1 MTSASSR
8 PLIVYV
14 DDEKANR
21 VVFEASMGDFNVMT
35 ADCGA
40 TALELLAKHDVAVLI
55 SDIRMPGMS
64 GEELLRLVKEYYP
77 RVIRMVITAHEDLG
91 PILRAINE
99 GLVVR
104 YIIKPWDRSELTGL
118 LRWAIEAHAFGR
130 DSAALQRRL
139 METERL
145 ATLGTIAG
153 LLVHDLRQPLMSM
166 MMNIEHLTDGARDTP
181 QLVDLVR
188 NASFAPDVRD
198 RLLQF
203 IGDLQPALVDLM
215 TSTEHLSTLTAG
227 LRDLGR
233 PASSA
238 TSTTPKPPI
247 DPLPLVKQAIAVCQD
262 LTLAARSTIQ
272 YDGASS
278 LPKIQM
284 SSTELVQVLINVI
297 DNAGQAVAE
306 RGEVGGKVTVTAHA
320 DGEMLEIVVVDTG
333 DGMLPEVL
341 AKAGTPFFT
350 TRQEGTGLGIAQCQ
364 RLVGEAG
371 GRFKLESTVGV
382 GTTVTLR
389 LPIATSA
396 AG

>member
-1 MTSASSR
+1 MMSPSSR

-14 DDEKANR
+14 DDEKTNR
-21 VVFEASMGDFNVMT
+21 VVFAASMGDFNVIT
-35 ADCGA
+35 AESGA
-40 TALELLAKHDVAVLI
+40 AALELLSVHDVAVLI
-55 SDIRMPGMS
+55 TDIRMPGMS
-64 GEELLRLVKEYYP
+64 GEELLRLVKQRYP
-77 RVIRMVITAHEDLG
+77 QVVRMVITAHEDLG

-104 YIIKPWDRSELTGL
+104 YIVKPWDRAELTGI

-166 MMNIEHLTDGARDTP
+166 MMNIEHLANGARETGRIAE
-181 QLVDLVR
+181 LVR
-188 NASFAPDVRD
+188 ATALPGEERD

-203 IGDLQPALVDLM
+203 LGDLQPTLADLM
-215 TSTEHLSTLTAG
+215 SSTEHLSTLTTG

-233 PASSA
+233 PASA
-238 TSTTPKPPI
+238 STGVAERSPI

-262 LTLAARSTIQ
+262 LTFNVRSTIV
-272 YDGASS
+272 YDGPRQ
-278 LPKIQM
+278 LPRIAM

-297 DNAGQAVAE
+297 DNAAQAVTE
-306 RGEVGGKVTVTAHA
+306 RGEHGGKVTVTARA
-320 DGEMLEIVVVDTG
+320 DDDAVEIVVADTG
-333 DGMLPEVL
+333 VGMPPEVV

-350 TRQEGTGLGIAQCQ
+350 TRKEGTGLGIAQCQ
-364 RLVGEAG
+364 RLIGEAG
-371 GRFKLESTVGV
+371 GRFKLESTQGV
-382 GTTVTLR
+382 GTTVTVR
-389 LPIATSA
+389 LPIATS
-396 AG
+396 

>member
-1 MTSASSR
+1 MTMSPSSR

-14 DDEKANR
+14 DDEKTNR
-21 VVFEASMGDFNVMT
+21 VVFEASMGDFNVKT
-35 ADCGA
+35 ADGGA
-40 TALELLAKHDVAVLI
+40 AALELLAAHEVAVLI

-64 GEELLRLVKEYYP
+64 GEELLRLVKQRYP
-77 RVIRMVITAHEDLG
+77 QVVRMVITAHEDLG

-104 YIIKPWDRSELTGL
+104 YIVKPWDRSELTGI

-166 MMNIEHLTDGARDTP
+166 MMNIEHLTNGARDTP
-181 QLVDLVR
+181 QLADLVR
-188 NASFAPDVRD
+188 NASFPPDVRD

-203 IGDLQPALVDLM
+203 IGDLQPTLVDLM

-233 PASSA
+233 PASA
-238 TSTTPKPPI
+238 AGTAPRQPI

-262 LTLAARSTIQ
+262 LTFAARSTIV
-272 YDGASS
+272 YEGARS

-297 DNAGQAVAE
+297 DNAAQAVAE
-306 RGEVGGKVTVTAHA
+306 RAEHGGKVTVSAQV
-320 DGEMLEIVVVDTG
+320 DGEVLEVVVTDTG
-333 DGMLPEVL
+333 NGMPADVL

-350 TRQEGTGLGIAQCQ
+350 TRKEGTGLGIAQCQ
-364 RLVGEAG
+364 RLIGEAG
-371 GRFKLESTVGV
+371 GRFKLESIVGT

-389 LPIATSA
+389 LPIAR
-396 AG
+396 

>member
-1 MTSASSR
+1 MTAVSTR

-14 DDEKANR
+14 DDEKTNR
-21 VVFEASMGDFNVMT
+21 VVFAASMGDFNVMT
-35 ADCGA
+35 ADGGA
-40 TALELLAKHDVAVLI
+40 AALDLLAAENVAVLI
-55 SDIRMPGMS
+55 TDIRMPGMS
-64 GEELLRLVKEYYP
+64 GEELLRIVKQKYP
-77 RVIRMVITAHEDLG
+77 TVVRMVITAHEDLG

-104 YIIKPWDRSELTGL
+104 YIVKPWDRAELTGI
-118 LRWAIEAHAFGR
+118 LRWAIEAHTFGR

-166 MMNIEHLTDGARDTP
+166 MVNIEHLSNGAREAGR
-181 QLVDLVR
+181 LAELVR
-188 NASFAPDVRD
+188 AASMPNDVRD

-203 IGDLQPALVDLM
+203 IGDLQPTLTDL
-215 TSTEHLSTLTAG
+215 TSSTEHLSTLTAG

-233 PASSA
+233 PASA
-238 TSTTPKPPI
+238 AAGMNGPTPI
-247 DPLPLVKQAIAVCQD
+247 DPLPLVRQAIAVCQD
-262 LTLAARSTIQ
+262 LTFGVRSTIV
-272 YDGASS
+272 YDGPRT
-278 LPKIQM
+278 LPRILM

-297 DNAGQAVAE
+297 DNAAQAVTE
-306 RGEVGGKVTVTAHA
+306 RGEQGGKVTVNARP
-320 DGEMLEIVVVDTG
+320 DGDALEIVVEDTG
-333 DGMLPEVL
+333 TGMTAEVL

-350 TRQEGTGLGIAQCQ
+350 TRKEGTGLGIAQCQ

-371 GRFKLESTVGV
+371 GRFKLVSTEGT

-389 LPIATSA
+389 LPIAR
-396 AG
+396 